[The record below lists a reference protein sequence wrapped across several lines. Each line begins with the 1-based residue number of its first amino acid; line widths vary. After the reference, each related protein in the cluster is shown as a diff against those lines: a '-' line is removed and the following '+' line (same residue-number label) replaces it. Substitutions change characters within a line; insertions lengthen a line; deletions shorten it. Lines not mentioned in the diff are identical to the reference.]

1 VVIYAIDGILAELDH
16 DVLLEVVL
24 SRGVFFSWKFDIC
37 IGRRK
42 FGCYIICQWLVMRET
57 CFVPLGG

>member
-24 SRGVFFSWKFDIC
+24 SRGVFLAGNLIFALEEENLDAI
-37 IGRRK
+37 
-42 FGCYIICQWLVMRET
+42 
-57 CFVPLGG
+57 